1 MGGVGEFGAGGVG
14 VAALDGPNGFGCA
27 DFDGGCRDDV
37 DVARHGGVGVEEGL
51 ALGAVMLE
59 GGKEAFGVGGG
70 LEVAMLLEGGD
81 GECVGGELL
90 TLGGTVGDKPLSHFG
105 KQHFKGIGSG
115 LATQKP
121 SLALPTVPEK

>member
-1 MGGVGEFGAGGVG
+1 MLRAGMDLVPH
-14 VAALDGPNGFGCA
+14 AQ
-27 DFDGGCRDDV
+27 
-37 DVARHGGVGVEEGL
+37 VGVEEGL

-59 GGKEAFGVGGG
+59 GGEEAFGVGGA
-70 LEVAMLLEGGD
+70 LEVAVLLEGGD
-81 GECVGGELL
+81 GEGVGGELL